1 MYCTYVICVGVAG
14 NSVIKS
20 CNLVYCVELS
30 LSPVDLQYK
39 HVQEGL
45 QKVDS
50 KHALQVSPERWWVCP
65 SMGGTGQCGGLAV
78 VCAC

>member
-1 MYCTYVICVGVAG
+1 MYCTYVCNMCWCSRKCA
-14 NSVIKS
+14 IKV
-20 CNLVYCVELS
+20 VYCVQLS
-30 LSPVDLQYK
+30 LSPVVLQYK